1 MGVEDSGT
9 AVAPSLDVSARAG
22 NGITIAELAGELD
35 IATAPALR
43 EQLLGLLR
51 PGSSRL
57 IVDLSKVTYCDSG
70 GLAVLVGAGRRARLL
85 GGFLHLAAA
94 SSQTRRV
101 LQLTGLG
108 QHLPL
113 FPTVSAAAAILPA
126 VRPRGL
132 A

>member
-1 MGVEDSGT
+1 MGVENSGT

-57 IVDLSKVTYCDSG
+57 IVDLSKVTYCDSS
-70 GLAVLVGAGRRARLL
+70 GLAVLVGAGRHARLL

-94 SSQTRRV
+94 SSQTLRV

-113 FPTVSAAAAILPA
+113 FPTVGAAAAILPA
-126 VRPRGL
+126 ARPRGL